1 MAHVDKKSEA
11 VQGGAAHHLQYIQ
24 HMKKVVL
31 VFPDTSS
38 MVDFLLIYKVNGVEA
53 NSVDLSIGGQI
64 SEKLVTVAVSEYGAE
79 IVEGVSVE
87 WK

>member
-38 MVDFLLIYKVNGVEA
+38 IVDILLLYKVVGAEA
-53 NSVDLSIGGQI
+53 NSVDLTISGGI
-64 SEKLVTVAVSEYGAE
+64 SEKQIAAALTEYGAE
-79 IVEGVSVE
+79 IITPYSYEQE
-87 WK
+87 

>member
-1 MAHVDKKSEA
+1 
-11 VQGGAAHHLQYIQ
+11 
-24 HMKKVVL
+24 MKKIGL

-53 NSVDLSIGGQI
+53 NSADLTISGRI
-64 SEKLVTVAVSEYGAE
+64 SEKLVTVAVTEYGAE
-79 IVEGVSVE
+79 IVYGVQME